1 MQLRPPSV
9 PVRWALGIILFVLI
23 FAWFTAP
30 NPIESGSESDP
41 FIGRWLV
48 NGVDPFGVEYSG
60 SLSIADSG
68 EQYALEWIIT
78 GALMSGTGQRAGDD
92 LRAEWQRSVGDLVI
106 VGTAEYRIDGAGTL
120 VGMVRVTGT
129 PESGEE
135 SGERAR

>member
-1 MQLRPPSV
+1 M

-30 NPIESGSESDP
+30 NPVDTDSSSDP

-48 NGVDPFGVEYSG
+48 NGVDPYGVEYSG
-60 SLSIADSG
+60 SLSITNSG
-68 EQYALEWIIT
+68 EQYALEWIVT
-78 GALMSGTGQRAGDD
+78 GALMSGIGQRTGEE
-92 LRAEWQRSVGDLVI
+92 LRAEWSRSAGDLVVI
-106 VGTAEYRIDGAGTL
+106 GTAEYRIDVAGTL
-120 VGMVRVTGT
+120 VGTVRVAGT